1 MEVDKAALLHIE
13 DAIELIE
20 TEEGVGVL
28 RFLSKAN
35 CASLK
40 VLESIQQALKVAED
54 KLKAL
59 VIWQPSEKF
68 FCVGADLPHI
78 CRLAEADDQ
87 AGMRVYLNT
96 FQQTSVALQYAKLP
110 VVAAVRGFALGGG
123 CEIAM
128 HCDAIVA
135 HKEAKIGLVESLIG
149 LLPAGGGC
157 KEMVHRASKSD
168 NYLQTLKQYYFQVAE
183 GLRANNA
190 EQAKEFNYMK
200 ANDPIIADTDD
211 VLAEAK
217 AYALAL
223 SDNYQPMA
231 AIEIPVVGEQHVAEL
246 LEYYDHH
253 TEKELS
259 EHDQLVV
266 EQIAN
271 VFCGVGAEGT
281 ISEKEFLHIELDGF
295 MRLAM
300 TKKSRERIVHTLET
314 GKPLQN

>member
-20 TEEGVGVL
+20 AEEGVGVL

-40 VLESIQQALKVAED
+40 VLESIQLALKVAEE
-54 KLKAL
+54 KLTAL

-78 CRLAEADDQ
+78 CQLAEADDQ
-87 AGMRVYLNT
+87 AGMRAYLNT
-96 FQQTSVALQYAKLP
+96 FQQTSIALRYANLP

-135 HKEAKIGLVESLIG
+135 HKESKLGLVESLIG

-157 KEMVHRASKSD
+157 KEMVYRASQTD
-168 NYLQTLKQYYFQVAE
+168 NYLDTLKQYYFQVAE
-183 GLRANNA
+183 GVRANSA
-190 EQAKEFNYMK
+190 EQAKQYNYMK
-200 ANDPIIADTDD
+200 ANDPIVAQTDD

-223 SDNYQPMA
+223 SQDYQSMTP
-231 AIEIPVVGEQHVAEL
+231 INIPVVGEQHIAEMT
-246 LEYYDHH
+246 EYYQHH
-253 TEKELS
+253 TEKELT
-259 EHDQLVV
+259 EHDRLVI
-266 EQIAN
+266 EQIAA
-271 VFCGVGAEGT
+271 VFCGLGAKDT
-281 ISEKEFLHIELDGF
+281 ISEQEFLRIELDGF

-300 TKKSRERIVHTLET
+300 TEKSRERIMHTLET